1 MSTSH
6 LLLSTAINGR
16 CPIIMRKDKSR
27 IQRTTA
33 EAFSIEFSTLTNYI
47 EGKSSIAKTF
57 FLQIFVAS
65 ERPSQDSVLSRMRS
79 ILRATS
85 SSSLSG
91 AAAVGARLPPVPP
104 SSASKVSLQHLS
116 CSVVQRKIPKKSCF
130 AHIKRHE
137 KTGTFSY
144 INHTFCASLVSSLS
158 LATKF

>member
-116 CSVVQRKIPKKSCF
+116 CSVVQRKNQKKVVLHILKDTKRQGLFHTLIIHF
-130 AHIKRHE
+130 A
-137 KTGTFSY
+137 
-144 INHTFCASLVSSLS
+144 LVWCL
-158 LATKF
+158 LFL

>member
-16 CPIIMRKDKSR
+16 CPIMRKDKSR

-91 AAAVGARLPPVPP
+91 AAAAVGARLPPVPP

-116 CSVVQRKIPKKSCF
+116 CSVVQRKNQKKVVLHILKDTKRQGLFHTLIIHF
-130 AHIKRHE
+130 A
-137 KTGTFSY
+137 
-144 INHTFCASLVSSLS
+144 LVWCL
-158 LATKF
+158 LFL